1 MGTNE
6 KSKAIKAMDPCGE
19 VMFAL
24 TLKKRIRRWILLII
38 ICFVVLMSPSH
49 DQSEHISLQQ
59 RHIAKVHITGGV
71 EGLSDAW
78 YQQLEILYNN
88 KNAAALIL
96 VIDSPGGAVSVA
108 DAGYSL
114 IKRIH
119 RRIPVATVVS
129 GMAAS
134 AGYMMAIAGDVVIAR
149 QTSVVGSIGV
159 LLQIPV
165 FKNLLENIGI
175 EYRNVGV
182 GDTLEVVPFKGLS
195 DFTNKYLDLSGEDS
209 YQWFRSVVKYERRL
223 TDKQLAKVIGGKI
236 FLGYE
241 AIKLGLIDGFGDIST
256 ARKWLASYD
265 SSLNERLAVVDYG
278 SLTAN

>member
-24 TLKKRIRRWILLII
+24 TLKKRIRRWILLIV

-195 DFTNKYLDLSGEDS
+195 DFTNKYLDLSGKTAIS
-209 YQWFRSVVKYERRL
+209 GSAQW
-223 TDKQLAKVIGGKI
+223 
-236 FLGYE
+236 
-241 AIKLGLIDGFGDIST
+241 
-256 ARKWLASYD
+256 
-265 SSLNERLAVVDYG
+265 
-278 SLTAN
+278 

>member
-1 MGTNE
+1 MSSSI
-6 KSKAIKAMDPCGE
+6 KSKDSKRIDSCGE
-19 VMFAL
+19 VMHAL
-24 TLKKRIRRWILLII
+24 TLKKRIRRWVLLII
-38 ICFVVLMSPSH
+38 LCFIILMSPNQDNSNH
-49 DQSEHISLQQ
+49 LSLQQ
-59 RHIAKVHITGGV
+59 KHIAQVHITGGV
-71 EGLSDAW
+71 EGLSDSW
-78 YQQLEILYNN
+78 YKQLEMLYYN
-88 KNAAALIL
+88 KNAAALVL

-114 IKRIH
+114 LKRIH
-119 RRIPVATVVS
+119 RRMPVVTVVS

-159 LLQIPV
+159 LLQIPI
-165 FKNLLENIGI
+165 FKNLLENIGV

-209 YQWFRSVVKYERRL
+209 YHWFRSVVKYERRL
-223 TDKQLAKVIGGKI
+223 TDQQLAKVIGGKI

-241 AIKLGLIDGFGDIST
+241 AHALGLIDGFGDIST

-265 SSLNERLAVVDYG
+265 NSLGSQLPLIDYG
-278 SLTAN
+278 KLDQA